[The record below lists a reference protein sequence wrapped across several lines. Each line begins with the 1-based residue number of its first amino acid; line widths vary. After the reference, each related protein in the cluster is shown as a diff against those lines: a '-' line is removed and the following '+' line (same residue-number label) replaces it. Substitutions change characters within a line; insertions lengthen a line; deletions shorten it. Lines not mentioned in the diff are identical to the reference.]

1 MFDQQKFL
9 TEEES
14 MAVQASLLT
23 TEEKFLTRIT
33 ISSLRLLQ
41 MIAQDLDI
49 SVDDLTSRQIIEWM
63 ETDSKIKLEKG
74 KEHGKLNW

>member
-14 MAVQASLLT
+14 MAVQVALLT
-23 TEEKFLTRIT
+23 TEEQFLTRLT
-33 ISSLRLLQ
+33 ISSLRLIK
-41 MIAQDLDI
+41 MIAEDLEI
-49 SVDDLTSRQIIEWM
+49 SMDDLTSKQIIEWM
-63 ETDSKIKLEKG
+63 EADSKVKLEKG

>member
-1 MFDQQKFL
+1 MLDQQKFL

-33 ISSLRLLQ
+33 ISSLRLLKI
-41 MIAQDLDI
+41 IAQDLEVSIDN
-49 SVDDLTSRQIIEWM
+49 LTSEQIISWM
-63 ETDSKIKLEKG
+63 EQDSKVRLEQG
-74 KEHGKLNW
+74 KQRGKLPW

>member
-14 MAVQASLLT
+14 MAVQAALLT

-41 MIAQDLDI
+41 MIAQDLNV
-49 SVDDLTSRQIIEWM
+49 SVDNLTSQQIIDWM
-63 ETDSKIKLEKG
+63 ETDSKTKLEKG
-74 KEHGKLNW
+74 KEQGKLNW